1 MNWKKITM
9 VILGSVIEL
18 IFIPYHY
25 GVKYIGTTP
34 DNHHKSDYIWF
45 LESSN
50 YEVMSINN
58 ISNDVIYAF
67 MVKRVEEK
75 ELLF

>member
-1 MNWKKITM
+1 MKN
-9 VILGSVIEL
+9 
-18 IFIPYHY
+18 
-25 GVKYIGTTP
+25 IGTIS

-50 YEVMSINN
+50 YDVMSINN